1 MREKLSRKKEVAR
14 MNLANKITISRIIL
28 VPFLISFLFLPGKWG
43 IVISFFIF
51 VLACLSDW
59 VDGYVARKNSQ
70 ITTMGKIMD
79 PVADKVLV
87 YSMLICFVYLHIV
100 PFWMVIILIARD
112 FLVMA
117 LRVEVAF
124 RKVILTPTFTAK
136 FKTVLEYGVIL
147 FSFFYMFF
155 SISYSV
161 SFLKVAIYLSMS
173 LTLVFAIVSAVQYLL
188 EGRRILVK

>member
-1 MREKLSRKKEVAR
+1 

-100 PFWMVIILIARD
+100 PFWMVIILITRD